1 MELFGWNEYQWLVIA
16 ICAGGIMYSVGK
28 RVGIGNTLDYMR
40 EKGLI
45 DYDD

>member
-1 MELFGWNEYQWLVIA
+1 MELFGWNEYQWLVIV
-16 ICAGGIMYSVGK
+16 ICAGGK